1 MSGLH
6 LAQAVLSKQVS
17 LNDAARML
25 DRVDKQRFFEE
36 VVQHLAR
43 DRGPHTPAVW
53 QSPDSHRNKELGV
66 PNLWEREPEPDI
78 EALYQDI
85 GGEG

>member
-6 LAQAVLSKQVS
+6 LAQAVLSNQVS

-43 DRGPHTPAVW
+43 DRGTHAPAAW
-53 QSPDSHRNKELGV
+53 QSPTSRGNSSARLPD
-66 PNLWEREPEPDI
+66 LWEREPEPDI

>member
-6 LAQAVLSKQVS
+6 LAQAVLSKEVS
-17 LNDAARML
+17 LHDAARML

-36 VVQHLAR
+36 VVQHLAG
-43 DRGPHTPAVW
+43 DRGPQAPPPW
-53 QSPDSHRNKELGV
+53 QSPESRNNSNRV
-66 PNLWEREPEPDI
+66 PDLWEREPEPDI
-78 EALYQDI
+78 ETLYQEL